1 VSFFVVKFLLWDERQ
16 PRNLGSQVKSMC
28 TTRGLAAGAVV
39 LAALL
44 PMLAGAARAQEVGT
58 VAAVEPLSE
67 IGREGAWTKAAL
79 GSPIHQGDT
88 LRTGPAGRLRVV
100 LQDDSVVNLAN
111 NSQLV
116 VDESVFQPDEGAV
129 HSVLELLKGKIRT
142 FVSDYYTQPNA
153 NFEVH
158 TPTAVSGVRGT
169 DFVVVY
175 EPVTEVTDVVD
186 VTGRVAVNSV
196 VALRSSGVYVT
207 SREITTVA
215 KGKLPTPPR
224 PLTETLFRQY
234 LDGLEF
240 IGAGR
245 PESLAFTQPFLSGDD
260 VAPPDRAEVVGA
272 PILTPETVTTQVGN
286 PATQPNVSSLVG
298 QPPAVIQGLP
308 GNLNVHF

>member
-1 VSFFVVKFLLWDERQ
+1 
-16 PRNLGSQVKSMC
+16 MC
-28 TTRGLAAGAVV
+28 TTRRLAAVIG
-39 LAALL
+39 AALL
-44 PMLAGAARAQEVGT
+44 LTLGGVARGQEVGT

-67 IGREGAWTKAAL
+67 IGQGGTWTKAAL

-116 VDESVFQPDEGAV
+116 IDESVFQPDEGTV
-129 HSVLELLKGKIRT
+129 HSVFELLKGKVRT
-142 FVSDYYTQPNA
+142 FVSDYYSQPNS

-175 EPVTEVTDVVD
+175 EPVSEATDVVD
-186 VTGRVAVNSV
+186 VTGRVAVNGV
-196 VALRSSGVYVT
+196 VAVLGSGVYVT
-207 SREITTVA
+207 AHEMTTVA

-224 PLTETLFRQY
+224 RLTDTLFRQY

-240 IGAGR
+240 VGGGR
-245 PESLAFTQPFLSGDD
+245 PESLAFTQPILSGEG
-260 VAPPDRAEVVGA
+260 VAPPDRADAVGV
-272 PILTPETVTTQVGN
+272 PILAPETVSAQTGN
-286 PATQPNVSSLVG
+286 PATQPNVGSLVG
-298 QPPAVIQGLP
+298 DTPAVIQNLP